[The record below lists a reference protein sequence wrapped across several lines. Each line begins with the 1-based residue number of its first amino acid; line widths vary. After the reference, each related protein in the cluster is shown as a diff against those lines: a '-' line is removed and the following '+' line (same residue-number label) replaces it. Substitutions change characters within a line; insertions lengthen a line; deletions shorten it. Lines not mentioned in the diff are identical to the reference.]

1 MVGNPNKDE
10 STPEFSMTNST
21 ITWEK
26 CKKDEDCAN
35 QHVCV
40 NVLTETIQGQ
50 QASGH
55 GCANELVCQGSGH
68 WVDLH
73 SDDTYQYFCDEEQKS
88 KIANIQFKAPY
99 QSFVLLKDPAQEEWE
114 IICKKDKD
122 CGETQICNHLQ
133 AYMDDTLNSW
143 IDAHTCDDNE
153 GQYYEVLCAEY
164 GDFTL
169 TNEDY
174 DGTYAGYQISYDC
187 DRHFKGIGSGAQA
200 FAATI
205 TAALSA
211 FLLLF

>member
-1 MVGNPNKDE
+1 M
-10 STPEFSMTNST
+10 
-21 ITWEK
+21 
-26 CKKDEDCAN
+26 
-35 QHVCV
+35 
-40 NVLTETIQGQ
+40 
-50 QASGH
+50 
-55 GCANELVCQGSGH
+55 
-68 WVDLH
+68 
-73 SDDTYQYFCDEEQKS
+73 
-88 KIANIQFKAPY
+88 
-99 QSFVLLKDPAQEEWE
+99 KDPAQEEWE